1 MCIKWP
7 FLAQFR
13 SKKDIYFFIFKLLYV
28 KLNNK
33 PKRQVE
39 NDNDDDVH
47 IYRDAMTHNFLEV
60 NLLKQSP

>member
-1 MCIKWP
+1 MAI
-7 FLAQFR
+7 FR
-13 SKKDIYFFIFKLLYV
+13 TISMSKKIFIFFKLLYV

-39 NDNDDDVH
+39 NDNDGDVH